1 MFIYLSIYVYM
12 DAITTKGN
20 VRISMDRINE
30 LLTIICITSCITLI
44 LTSAACFVIVAS
56 LMK

>member
-1 MFIYLSIYVYM
+1 MNTV
-12 DAITTKGN
+12 DR
-20 VRISMDRINE
+20 VDRVDRINRTNE
-30 LLTIICITSCITLI
+30 LLTIICITSCITMI